1 MSAFRDRNWQRRVES
16 SHASDVLFRASS
28 ASVVNN
34 AYLGLIRKARLQW
47 FDQIGGKD
55 LKNLKGTA
63 SLKLRGNKAPGVQ
76 ERDAI
81 QPAR

>member
-47 FDQIGGKD
+47 FDQIGGKA
-55 LKNLKGTA
+55 KT
-63 SLKLRGNKAPGVQ
+63 
-76 ERDAI
+76 
-81 QPAR
+81 